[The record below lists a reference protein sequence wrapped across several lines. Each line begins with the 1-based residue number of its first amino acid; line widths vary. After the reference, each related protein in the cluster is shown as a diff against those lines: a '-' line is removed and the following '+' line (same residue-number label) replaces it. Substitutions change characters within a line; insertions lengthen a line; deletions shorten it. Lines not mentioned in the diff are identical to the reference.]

1 MIFPMK
7 EQTDRYFS
15 IREYRT
21 KNARKT
27 LFLFPAG
34 FTKLSSYRVLIWQ
47 LNRMDIDVVGFD
59 FFWKKAAQ
67 EATIEGLKQLFV
79 DVDSVTS
86 EYIKNSKN
94 SFGVFGLSFGGA
106 IALYVAKR
114 HKEINS
120 TVLIVPHATM
130 SKVLWTYKPTKRFI
144 ERLKNEGVDSE
155 ETLNKLLDDTESQ
168 FQLELMKRKK
178 IVIFTALNDK
188 IVTNGL
194 ELADNLKQ
202 IEPSTQ
208 SYTSRFGHFFGT
220 VSGLL
225 RKKKWETVLKD

>member
-1 MIFPMK
+1 MQLP
-7 EQTDRYFS
+7 TNRYFS
-15 IREYRT
+15 VREYRT

-34 FTKLSSYRVLIWQ
+34 FTKLSYYRLAIWQ
-47 LNRMDIDVVGFD
+47 LNRMGIDVVGFD
-59 FFWKKAAQ
+59 FYWKKAAQ

-79 DVDSVTS
+79 DVDFVAS

-106 IALYVAKR
+106 IAQYVAKR
-114 HKEINS
+114 HEEINS

-144 ERLKNEGVDSE
+144 ERLKKEGISSE
-155 ETLNKLLDDTESQ
+155 RALNKLFDDTEPQ
-168 FQLELMKRKK
+168 FQLELMKGKK
-178 IVIFTALNDK
+178 IVIFTAFNDK

-194 ELADNLKQ
+194 ELADNLKK
-202 IEPSTQ
+202 IEPSAQ
-208 SYTSRFGHFFGT
+208 SYTSRFGHFFGG

-225 RKKKWETVLKD
+225 RKKKWEAVLRD